1 MEHAFMQGITDRL
14 VGNSIA
20 VLRFNFPY
28 QEAGKARPDP
38 PGRAIKTIV
47 SGVACARGTAPDL
60 PIFAGG
66 KSFGG
71 RMTSTAASR
80 GVLVGVEGLVF
91 FGFPLHS
98 PAKPGSE
105 RAAHLFEVDH
115 PMLFLQGTRD
125 ALARLELLEPVLD
138 RVGPKATLHLVEGAN
153 HSFHVPKRSGRTDED
168 VGDELAHTAATWM
181 EGVVE
186 KEVAS
191 PESGVS
197 WGGPPRRF

>member
-1 MEHAFMQGITDRL
+1 
-14 VGNSIA
+14 
-20 VLRFNFPY
+20 
-28 QEAGKARPDP
+28 
-38 PGRAIKTIV
+38 
-47 SGVACARGTAPDL
+47 
-60 PIFAGG
+60 
-66 KSFGG
+66 
-71 RMTSTAASR
+71 MTSTAASR